1 MIVSEAAESIWA
13 GVIERLKPGI
23 KEETF
28 NLWLKP
34 LKALKWEEQL
44 LTLQVPNRFF
54 SEWVKK
60 NCQKDIE
67 EALKGLLGHEAAL
80 AFEAAREIE
89 PILKEEEARVD
100 PIPAPKT
107 ESHFTG
113 EQFNPKYT
121 L

>member
-13 GVIERLKPGI
+13 GVIERLKPAI

-67 EALKGLLGHEAAL
+67 EALGGFWAMKRLWLLKPPGKL
-80 AFEAAREIE
+80 N
-89 PILKEEEARVD
+89 L
-100 PIPAPKT
+100 
-107 ESHFTG
+107 S
-113 EQFNPKYT
+113 
-121 L
+121 